1 MRISDWSSDVCSS
14 DLIAFRAAIRTVRH
28 ESLRSVGVA
37 LSESKWPFNH
47 RLLIAAPPWQAGHM
61 IADRVL
67 FIDAEALVLDKP
79 AGLAVHPGPRTPHS
93 HEDMLDALRFGV
105 QRRPSPVHRLDRDT
119 SRSLLLSRIPRA
131 PRRLAPPVANRRATV
146 ASGSHDIRSR
156 ALYRC
161 RSAGAG
167 QAGGACRASGPA
179 HAAQPR
185 GYAGRAALWLSAPSI
200 ACAPAGP

>member
-14 DLIAFRAAIRTVRH
+14 DLIRTVRH

-79 AGLAVHPGPRTPHS
+79 AGLAVHPGPRPPHRL
-93 HEDMLDALRFGV
+93 EDILDA
-105 QRRPSPVHRLDRDT
+105 QRVGFQRAPSPVQNTKGD
-119 SRSLLLSRIPRA
+119 A
-131 PRRLAPPVANRRATV
+131 
-146 ASGSHDIRSR
+146 
-156 ALYRC
+156 
-161 RSAGAG
+161 
-167 QAGGACRASGPA
+167 
-179 HAAQPR
+179 
-185 GYAGRAALWLSAPSI
+185 
-200 ACAPAGP
+200 

>member
-79 AGLAVHPGPRTPHS
+79 AGLAVHRS
-93 HEDMLDALRFGV
+93 EE
-105 QRRPSPVHRLDRDT
+105 RRVGKECFSTCKFRWSPSL
-119 SRSLLLSRIPRA
+119 
-131 PRRLAPPVANRRATV
+131 
-146 ASGSHDIRSR
+146 
-156 ALYRC
+156 
-161 RSAGAG
+161 
-167 QAGGACRASGPA
+167 
-179 HAAQPR
+179 
-185 GYAGRAALWLSAPSI
+185 
-200 ACAPAGP
+200 

>member
-14 DLIAFRAAIRTVRH
+14 DLIRTVRH

-79 AGLAVHPGPRTPHS
+79 AGLAVHPGPRTRS
-93 HEDMLDALRFGV
+93 EE
-105 QRRPSPVHRLDRDT
+105 RRVGNECVST
-119 SRSLLLSRIPRA
+119 C
-131 PRRLAPPVANRRATV
+131 
-146 ASGSHDIRSR
+146 RSR
-156 ALYRC
+156 WSPL
-161 RSAGAG
+161 
-167 QAGGACRASGPA
+167 P
-179 HAAQPR
+179 
-185 GYAGRAALWLSAPSI
+185 
-200 ACAPAGP
+200 